1 MTANNLMLVIRATN
15 DAAKVLASVQDQLGL
30 IVEAAQAANDAM
42 AQIAETAA
50 PAMAAASQAATAAQ
64 SAAVP
69 AIDTQG
75 MAAYGQTLNQME
87 MPNVE
92 TGGLA
97 AFGDVFGTVKDQA
110 VDFLTTLGGM
120 RGGVHALQ
128 DIAGMAGDAMDVFG
142 LRLTN
147 LQNPMNLAR
156 GGFSGL
162 VGLGGTLRTAMS
174 GIGPAVATA
183 AGPLSTLASGGLT
196 RLVAMGGALIPVIRG
211 VGAALM
217 TVAMNP
223 VGLIVTGLVGLVAA
237 GIAIWKNWDTISA
250 KATEIWGMISG
261 FLGGVMDGI
270 TTKFSEVWNGITSFF
285 SGIWEGL
292 IGIVTENWQ
301 TILGIIFPAAG
312 LAMLIAEN
320 WGAITET
327 VGEIWGQ
334 VVGKVQ
340 EWWNNLIGVIFPEEG
355 GLLVRFQELFS
366 GVMTWFDENVLGFFT
381 SLPDRIGELVSGIA
395 DVVAAPF
402 RAAFGAVRGFINR
415 IVDAVNSFPSIEV
428 PKLVP
433 GIGGKT
439 FSLPKLPRVPDF
451 EFAEGGILRRP
462 IVALAERE
470 PEVIAPL
477 SALSR
482 MLPAGAGGPPV
493 IQVINRGNIVTERQL
508 EDVIVKAYHRA
519 ARLGRI

>member
-261 FLGGVMDGI
+261 FLGGVMDGT

-292 IGIVTENWQ
+292 IGIVTEHWDK
-301 TILGIIFPAAG
+301 ILAVIFPVVG
-312 LAMLIAEN
+312 LPVLIAKN
-320 WGAITET
+320 WGAITEK

-334 VVGKVQ
+334 VVGTVQ
-340 EWWNNLIGVIFPEEG
+340 EWWNKLVGILFPEEG
-355 GLLVRFQELFS
+355 GLVSMIADSWGGLVEVVGGIWN
-366 GVMTWFDENVLGFFT
+366 GVTESFKAGINSVIGLLNQFIGYINRLKIQVPKIDVKWVGTFGGFTVGFPRIPSIPTLDAGGIVMGPTLAALAMNNRPEAVIPLG
-381 SLPDRIGELVSGIA
+381 RWGAGIA
-395 DVVAAPF
+395 PTINVTIVNRGTIVHDRQFVDLVT
-402 RAAFGAVRGFINR
+402 RAYHIAQRQA
-415 IVDAVNSFPSIEV
+415 
-428 PKLVP
+428 
-433 GIGGKT
+433 
-439 FSLPKLPRVPDF
+439 RVP
-451 EFAEGGILRRP
+451 
-462 IVALAERE
+462 
-470 PEVIAPL
+470 
-477 SALSR
+477 
-482 MLPAGAGGPPV
+482 
-493 IQVINRGNIVTERQL
+493 
-508 EDVIVKAYHRA
+508 
-519 ARLGRI
+519 